1 MRTTCQATWRT
12 CQQRYPSRKNSS
24 TSWRRVRRKS
34 TLWKLN
40 TKRNCLFSTT
50 RSRRRRQRG
59 IRWVPVSLFVCVF
72 CFLVSYCVVSSF
84 VVFLS
89 LIVGFGASWR
99 WRTSKSSLNKLNWC
113 RRILSVLSA
122 CGIQTV
128 VVLLM
133 SPSLAFRF
141 LNASVFPQVCMAS
154 FATNDIHGYCK
165 AIRVTDGS
173 SVTLMR
179 GKGVKAERKW
189 VAAHLSVNSRGL
201 PTACHSYVMK
211 EGKGDNLTRTVL
223 KYYFHLFSSGNAL
236 FLALDKN

>member
-1 MRTTCQATWRT
+1 MWLSLALVPHGDGEHQNLPLISWTGVDAF
-12 CQQRYPSRKNSS
+12 YPS
-24 TSWRRVRRKS
+24 
-34 TLWKLN
+34 
-40 TKRNCLFSTT
+40 
-50 RSRRRRQRG
+50 SREYITVDSPQRM
-59 IRWVPVSLFVCVF
+59 RHTDC
-72 CFLVSYCVVSSF
+72 CCSF
-84 VVFLS
+84 DV
-89 LIVGFGASWR
+89 
-99 WRTSKSSLNKLNWC
+99 T
-113 RRILSVLSA
+113 ILS
-122 CGIQTV
+122 
-128 VVLLM
+128 
-133 SPSLAFRF
+133 FRF

-179 GKGVKAERKW
+179 EKGVKAERKW

-223 KYYFHLFSSGNAL
+223 KYNFHLFSSGNAL